1 MTNRGSRIANVEAHE
16 TSPLNNTQ
24 NNQIQNKKFTM
35 DAETKRVLTK
45 VVIDIVLLGCVGIP
59 ILMFFLFGV
68 PYERGFNCNDE
79 SLMYPFK
86 ESTVT
91 HDVLYSVG
99 FGVPIISIIVTEFIR
114 WRLGME
120 VDRDLKL
127 FGRTI
132 PIWVQHCYKYIGVFL
147 FGAACSQM
155 TTDIAKYTIGRLRPH
170 FFDVCKPAFLNGTAI
185 DCNNPLNLHQYIVD
199 FKCANPAAS
208 ARKLKEVRLSFMS
221 GHSSFSMYTML
232 FAALFLHVRMT
243 WKGSKLA
250 KHFLQFVFLS
260 MAWFTALSRI
270 SNYKHHWSDV
280 LAGTLQG
287 VIIGVLIVYGVSDL
301 FKNRWT
307 NKDTKSTVSRY
318 ELDDSN
324 SRAN

>member
-1 MTNRGSRIANVEAHE
+1 MTNRGSRVANLEANE
-16 TSPLNNTQ
+16 SIPLNNTQ
-24 NNQIQNKKFTM
+24 EQIPNGKIAM

-45 VVIDIVLLGCVGIP
+45 VALDVVLLGCVGIP

-91 HDVLYSVG
+91 HEVLYTLG
-99 FGVPIISIIVTEFIR
+99 FGIPIISIIITEFIR
-114 WRLGME
+114 WKLGME
-120 VDRDLKL
+120 AERDLKI
-127 FGRTI
+127 FGHPI
-132 PIWVQHCYKYIGVFL
+132 PIWFQHCYKYIGIFL

-170 FFDVCKPAFLNGTAI
+170 FFDVCKPAFLDGTPI
-185 DCNNPLNLHQYIVD
+185 NCTDPKNFFTYITEFTCSNP
-199 FKCANPAAS
+199 KAS

-232 FAALFLHVRMT
+232 FTALFLHVRMT

-260 MAWFTALSRI
+260 MAWYTALSRI

-287 VIIGVLIVYGVSDL
+287 VIIGVLIVFGVSDL
-301 FKNRWT
+301 FKNRWSAS
-307 NKDTKSTVSRY
+307 KDSKSTVSRY